1 MGKSVSEIK
10 AIREQTMQALGNRVG
25 NDDGIIYIMTC
36 CGTGCTSSGS
46 LKDRE
51 RLAALIERDNM
62 QDKVRVVKTG
72 CFGLC
77 AEGPIIMIFPE
88 NIMYTNVGP
97 DDINEI
103 WESHIM
109 NGHIVERLRSENELD
124 FFSKQ
129 MRIALRNCGRIDPE
143 NIDEYFPE

>member
-51 RLAALIERDNM
+51 RLL
-62 QDKVRVVKTG
+62 
-72 CFGLC
+72 
-77 AEGPIIMIFPE
+77 
-88 NIMYTNVGP
+88 
-97 DDINEI
+97 
-103 WESHIM
+103 
-109 NGHIVERLRSENELD
+109 
-124 FFSKQ
+124 
-129 MRIALRNCGRIDPE
+129 CGRTD
-143 NIDEYFPE
+143 NHDFPRKYNVYKCRT